1 MSSSNCDEAL
11 PPSCTALMF
20 KLRRKMT
27 QQEFL
32 VRFNAVCG
40 YDFSKHCPYNFV
52 HLPWSTLAI
61 VNFVNGE
68 ECADCWARSK
78 KLTAAGEMKG
88 VRPATHHG
96 LERNLVDYLSRAKGS
111 SQIIT
116 RPPLVFDRGN
126 SISLAQASRL
136 FGLDFLL
143 TKATKAPNFHQIH
156 LDLRSVS
163 QTAVWH
169 YLEHMQGAQILI
181 DL

>member
-1 MSSSNCDEAL
+1 MSSSNWDEAL
-11 PPSCTALMF
+11 PPSCTSLMF
-20 KLRRKMT
+20 KLGRKTT

-32 VRFNAVCG
+32 VRFNALCG
-40 YDFSKHCPYNFV
+40 YDFSKYCPYNFV

-61 VNFVNGE
+61 VNFVNEE

-111 SQIIT
+111 DQITT

-126 SISLAQASRL
+126 SISLAQACRCL
-136 FGLDFLL
+136 GLGVMH
-143 TKATKAPNFHQIH
+143 TKAYNFHQIH
-156 LDLRSVS
+156 LDLRSMS
-163 QTAVWH
+163 QTSVWH
-169 YLEHMQGAQILI
+169 YLGQMPGTQIFV

>member
-1 MSSSNCDEAL
+1 MSSNNWDEAL

-40 YDFSKHCPYNFV
+40 YDFSKSCPYNFV

-61 VNFVNGE
+61 VNFVNEE
-68 ECADCWARSK
+68 ECADCWVRTK
-78 KLTAAGEMKG
+78 KLKAAGEMKG
-88 VRPATHHG
+88 ARPATHHG

-111 SQIIT
+111 VQITT
-116 RPPLVFDRGN
+116 RPPLVFDRGS
-126 SISLAQASRL
+126 SISLAQACRCL
-136 FGLDFLL
+136 GLGVMR
-143 TKATKAPNFHQIH
+143 AEAPKAPNFHQIQ
-156 LDLRSVS
+156 LDLCSVS
-163 QTAVWH
+163 QTSVWH
-169 YLEHMQGAQILI
+169 YLGQMPGTQILL